1 MQTTNPIGTNTDA
14 LLQSSVKSDG
24 SPVVAERTVNKQDFQ
39 RQGSQVEFLPERI
52 RYQRFRRHRLIRQGY
67 LLAICIV
74 VMVILTCVRQGRIT
88 QARANLVT
96 LEKSRKSL
104 RQQASMIPSLE
115 KQVTDLLIKKQIDE
129 EIGGRTDCTVILA
142 ELCRITPS
150 NIVIVSLDLQT
161 VDLSAEASRSGKSHS
176 RATGSHRGA
185 RPTVARKGRFKDA
198 VAPVRRARLTVT
210 GLAMSDVDVA
220 NFIGQL
226 SARRIFENVNMG
238 YTKTVTFRQRSARE
252 FQASCYLT
260 R

>member
-1 MQTTNPIGTNTDA
+1 MQTTNPDGTNADA
-14 LLQSSVKSDG
+14 LLQSSVKSDS
-24 SPVVAERTVNKQDFQ
+24 SPVVAERTVNKQNFQ

-52 RYQRFRRHRLIRQGY
+52 RYQRLRRHRLIRQGY

-74 VMVILTCVRQGRIT
+74 VMVILTCVRQGRIA

-104 RQQASMIPSLE
+104 RQQVSMIPSLE

-150 NIVIVSLDLQT
+150 NIVIISLDLQT
-161 VDLSAEASRSGKSHS
+161 VDLSAKAGSYS
-176 RATGSHRGA
+176 RATGAHRGA
-185 RPTVARKGRFKDA
+185 RPTVVRKGRSKDA

-226 SARRIFENVNMG
+226 SAGRLFENVNMG
-238 YTKTVTFRQRSARE
+238 YTKTVTFRQHSARE